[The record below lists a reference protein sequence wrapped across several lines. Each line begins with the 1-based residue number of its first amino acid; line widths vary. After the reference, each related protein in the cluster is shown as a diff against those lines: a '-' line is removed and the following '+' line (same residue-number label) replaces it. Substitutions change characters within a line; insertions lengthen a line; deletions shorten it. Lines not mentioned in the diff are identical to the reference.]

1 MYQASYIKSFSV
13 VDIANVNVVNV
24 QLGEKRT
31 HLIITGRNGSGKTS
45 ILRAIHDELVEI
57 RKTNGNIHTL
67 RVAKEKAESAYQK
80 SATAESINLRE
91 MYNSFSP
98 ARVALEL
105 SGTGF
110 ADKKDIFIFFSA
122 NRALDPKVPTS
133 ITTYTLSTE
142 NGSVPEVNKLILQH
156 LVNLKAQR
164 AFARDEGDDNSVELI
179 DKWFNSFEGAL
190 REIFESSSVALQFN
204 RQALN
209 FVIVDGNKRYGFNT
223 LSSGQSAILN
233 IYAELLL
240 RVDAAANGN
249 MEIGGVI
256 LIDEPENHLHASLQ
270 KKVLAFLVQSFPQFQ
285 FIVTTHSPFILTS
298 LQDASILNLEDGKV
312 YYDFS
317 KFSYEAVL
325 EEYMLVDKYSH
336 DVKLQIANIKNL
348 IAKNIK
354 SEAMQLLEELLL
366 NLEVSGFSLDT
377 SSELALEIRALKL
390 KSHLQNWSR
399 V

>member
-13 VDIANVNVVNV
+13 VDIANVKAVNV
-24 QLGEKRT
+24 HLGEKRT

-45 ILRAIHDELVEI
+45 ILRAIHDELTEI
-57 RKTNGNIHTL
+57 RNTNGNIYSL
-67 RVAKEKAESAYQK
+67 RQSREKAEVTYKLSPTPQ
-80 SATAESINLRE
+80 SLSQLE
-91 MYNSFSP
+91 MFKKFAP

-110 ADKKDIFIFFSA
+110 FDKKDIFIFFSA
-122 NRALDPKVPTS
+122 NRALEPTVPKS
-133 ITTYTLSTE
+133 ITPYSLPTDK
-142 NGSVPEVNKLILQH
+142 GSAPEVNRLILQH

-179 DKWFNSFEGAL
+179 DNWFNSFEGAL
-190 REIFESSSVALQFN
+190 REIFESSSVALQFD

-209 FVIVDGNKRYGFNT
+209 FVIADKDKRYSFNT
-223 LSSGQSAILN
+223 LSSGQSAIMN

-249 MEIGGVI
+249 TEIGGVI

-298 LQDASILNLEDGKV
+298 LQNTSILNLEDGKI
-312 YYDFS
+312 YHDFS
-317 KFSYEAVL
+317 RFSYEAVL
-325 EEYMLVDKYSH
+325 EEYMLVDKYSN

-348 IAKNIK
+348 IAQNSKT
-354 SEAMQLLEELLL
+354 EAMELLEKLLQK
-366 NLEVSGFSLDT
+366 LESSGFSLET
-377 SSELALEIRALKL
+377 SSELALEIRT
-390 KSHLQNWSR
+390 LQLSIINS
-399 V
+399 